1 MGTKGKQI
9 VGLDVADLIAD
20 LNRAYAD
27 EWLAAYAYNHMGQ
40 VVTGRPA
47 AKQLG
52 ALLLDT
58 SKDELE
64 HQQELAER
72 IISLGGKPLADVTK
86 LVQASNEGYPAP
98 PANEKDFE
106 AIVKTVIQA
115 ERGAIEVYNKIV
127 QKTHGKDPITYNL
140 ILHILTEEVEHE
152 DEFENLLS

>member
-9 VGLDVADLIAD
+9 VGLDVVELVAD

-47 AKQLG
+47 AKQLS

-64 HQQELAER
+64 HQQELAAR
-72 IISLGGKPLADVTK
+72 IVSLGGKPLADVSK
-86 LVQASNEGYPAP
+86 LIEGSNEGYPTP

-106 AIVKTVIQA
+106 AIVKTVIEA
-115 ERGAIEVYNKIV
+115 ERGAIEVYNKLA
-127 QKTHGKDPITYNL
+127 QKTHGQDPITYNL
-140 ILHILTEEVEHE
+140 IVHILGEEVEHE
-152 DEFENLLS
+152 DEFESLLS

>member
-9 VGLDVADLIAD
+9 VDLDVAELIAE

-27 EWLAAYAYNHMGQ
+27 EWLAAYAYNYMGQ

-47 AKQLG
+47 AKQLA

-58 SKDELE
+58 SKDELV
-64 HQQELAER
+64 HQQELARR
-72 IISLGGKPLADVTK
+72 IVSLGGKPLADINK
-86 LVQASNEGYPAP
+86 LVESSNAGYPVP
-98 PANEKDFE
+98 PASEKDFE
-106 AIVKTVIQA
+106 TIVKTVIKA
-115 ERGAIEVYNKIV
+115 EQDAIDVYNKLV

-140 ILHILTEEVEHE
+140 IIHILSEEVEHE